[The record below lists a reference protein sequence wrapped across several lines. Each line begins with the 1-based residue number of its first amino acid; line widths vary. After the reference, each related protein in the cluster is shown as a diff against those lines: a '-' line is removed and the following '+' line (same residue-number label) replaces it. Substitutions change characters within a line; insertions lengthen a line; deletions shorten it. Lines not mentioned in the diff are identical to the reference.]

1 MEIVEESDKKK
12 EDGPIVV
19 HCRFFFTYSKFFFY
33 FFFEI
38 NSAGLGRSGAFAMV
52 HSSLKKLEQDLKK
65 DPKANPEFHMEALVF
80 KMRKQRHGLIQT
92 GVRLLK
98 KKIKKKKN

>member
-1 MEIVEESDKKK
+1 
-12 EDGPIVV
+12 
-19 HCRFFFTYSKFFFY
+19 
-33 FFFEI
+33 
-38 NSAGLGRSGAFAMV
+38 MV

-98 KKIKKKKN
+98 KKN